1 MTGRLSL
8 ILLFFLGLCLDS
20 SGQALIRGK
29 VYDKQSGEPLS
40 PVNVIYGKR
49 QGTLTDGDGR
59 FRISTEPGILNLT
72 FRYVGYKT
80 VYRSVQSYPDDTLSL
95 EIAMEVDIAEIA
107 QIAVSAGKVEQR
119 VSELTVS
126 LNIIKPER
134 LGNTHI
140 TDATELINK
149 TPGIAVMDG
158 QASIRG
164 GSGYSYGAGSR
175 VLTLLDGLPVLSAD
189 AGNIKWQFLPLE
201 NISQIEIIKGASSVL
216 YGSSALN
223 GVINFRTAAAGTEPE
238 TRFFIEGGLFD
249 QPRNKD
255 WVWWDTPRSFASAS
269 FSHVQ
274 KTGDTETGT
283 GIYLLTDPGYRKRND
298 EKLGRVNLRLKRESP
313 RVQGLSYGT
322 TLHAG
327 LTKKTDFILW
337 KNAETGALIQDSA
350 TANPLTGH
358 LVTIDPFVSLG
369 RDRHRHD
376 LRSRFQLSENFFPEG
391 GQNNSRARSFLAEYR
406 SRYSLL
412 EWLQLNL
419 GIYENYSS
427 INSRFYG
434 DHHALNLAAYSQAD
448 LTPVRNLKMVA
459 GVRLEHNSLDGEND
473 RLISLFR
480 TGINYRLSDYT
491 FLRASFGQ
499 GYRYPSIAEKHAAT
513 TLGSVRI
520 VPNPDVL
527 PESGWTAE
535 AGIKQGIS
543 NDKLNGSLDIAL
555 FYSRNTD
562 LIEYLF
568 GVYPDPGD
576 TTYSFGFKSSNVENS
591 RVYGTE
597 LNFSLHGKAGRMQ
610 HSLSGGYTFIH
621 PVEFN
626 PESGEGSSTYLKY
639 RRKHSFK
646 LSYTSRVE
654 PWIFG
659 MDLTAAS
666 RILNIDE
673 VFLDELTRE
682 YLLPGF
688 YDYWQDGNTGHL
700 VLYPHIGY
708 SFAKHYR
715 ISIAVKNLLN
725 TEYMGRPGDIQP
737 QRRFSLR
744 LSGKF

>member
-1 MTGRLSL
+1 MTGRRTL
-8 ILLFFLGLCLDS
+8 ILLLLWVMCLEPYA
-20 SGQALIRGK
+20 QALIRGK
-29 VYDKQSGEPLS
+29 VYDKQSGEALS

-49 QGTLTDGDGR
+49 QGTLTDRDGR
-59 FRISTEPGILNLT
+59 FGISTEPGMVNLT

-80 VYRSVQSYPDDTLSL
+80 LYRSVQTQAGDTVSL
-95 EIAMEVDIAEIA
+95 EVGMAVDIAEIA
-107 QIAVSAGKVEQR
+107 QIAVSAGKVEQQ

-134 LGNTHI
+134 LDNSHI

-223 GVINFRTAAAGTEPE
+223 GVINFRTAAAAAVPE

-249 QPRNKD
+249 EPRNKN

-269 FSHVQ
+269 FSHVR
-274 KTGDTETGT
+274 KSGNT
-283 GIYLLTDPGYRKRND
+283 GIGAGFYLLTDPGYRERND
-298 EKLGRVNLRLKRESP
+298 EKLGRVNLRIERESK
-313 RVQGLSYGT
+313 RVQGLSCGT

-327 LTKKTDFILW
+327 LTEKTDFILW

-350 TANPLTGH
+350 TANPFTGH
-358 LVTIDPFVSLG
+358 LVTIDPFIILDKG
-369 RDRHRHD
+369 RHSHD
-376 LRSRFQLSENFFPEG
+376 LRTRFQLSENFFPEG
-391 GQNNSRARSFLAEYR
+391 GRNNSRARSFLAEYR
-406 SRYSLL
+406 MRYRLFG
-412 EWLQLNL
+412 WMQLNL
-419 GIYENYSS
+419 GIYENYSR
-427 INSRFYG
+427 IDSRFYG
-434 DHHALNLAAYSQAD
+434 DHSALNLAAYSQAD
-448 LTPVRNLKMVA
+448 LTPVRDLKMVA
-459 GVRLEHNSLDGEND
+459 GVRLEHNALDGEND
-473 RLISLFR
+473 RLIPLFR

-491 FLRASFGQ
+491 FLRTSFGQ
-499 GYRYPSIAEKHAAT
+499 GYRYPSIAEKFATT

-520 VPNPDVL
+520 VPNPHVL
-527 PESGWTAE
+527 PESGWSSE
-535 AGIKQGIS
+535 IGIKQGIS
-543 NDKLNGSLDIAL
+543 NDKVNGSLDLAL

-576 TTYSFGFKSSNVENS
+576 TTFSFGFKSSNVENS
-591 RVYGTE
+591 KVYGTE
-597 LNFSLHGKAGRMQ
+597 LNFSLHWSAGRIE

-626 PESGEGSSTYLKY
+626 PQSGKSSTTYLKY
-639 RRKHSFK
+639 RRKHSFV
-646 LSYTSRVE
+646 LSYTSNIE
-654 PWIFG
+654 DIDFG
-659 MDLTAAS
+659 MDLTADS
-666 RILNIDE
+666 RILNIDD

-688 YDYWQDGNTGHL
+688 YDFWQDGNRGYL
-700 VLYPHIGY
+700 VLDPHIGY
-708 SFAKHYR
+708 SFANHYR
-715 ISIAVKNLLN
+715 VSFAIKNLLN

-744 LSGKF
+744 LSGRF